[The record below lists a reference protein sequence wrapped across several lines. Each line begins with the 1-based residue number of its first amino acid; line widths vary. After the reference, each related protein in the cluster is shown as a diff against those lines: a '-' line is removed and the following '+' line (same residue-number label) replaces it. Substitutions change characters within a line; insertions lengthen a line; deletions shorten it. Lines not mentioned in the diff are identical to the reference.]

1 MDIPWESL
9 IVQIESPVDFT
20 SLKKYEVNMEGLI
33 ETQELSE
40 YFRMLNGPT
49 YVNLVKDFW
58 LKAEVYNEKPAK
70 VVSKQAGS
78 KKGKMVMDM
87 NPTSFDSLEIRSEVM
102 GIPITIT
109 EEVIAKACKR
119 HAEGRFQE
127 IVRKEDVLLKGY
139 YNTLLGGKKDAK
151 PSEME
156 IHNRM
161 LVKFSNDC
169 FFQRAG
175 GSDQPNNQ
183 QKLAIY
189 FMAILEKINFPR
201 YVMDHLCWAINKG
214 TTKGRKQVPYGRLL
228 SEIFHQ
234 GRVLD
239 FLRNTRSAS
248 DKCFEVST
256 AERTISSRSLF
267 SMKFIKKA
275 PENEKWLE
283 MTTEETE
290 IIRNFPS
297 IFEES
302 NSKSWLNQ

>member
-1 MDIPWESL
+1 MD
-9 IVQIESPVDFT
+9 
-20 SLKKYEVNMEGLI
+20 
-33 ETQELSE
+33 
-40 YFRMLNGPT
+40 
-49 YVNLVKDFW
+49 
-58 LKAEVYNEKPAK
+58 
-70 VVSKQAGS
+70 
-78 KKGKMVMDM
+78 
-87 NPTSFDSLEIRSEVM
+87 
-102 GIPITIT
+102 
-109 EEVIAKACKR
+109 
-119 HAEGRFQE
+119 AEGRFQE
-127 IVRKEDVLLKGY
+127 IVKKDDVLLQNY
-139 YNTLLGGKKDAK
+139 YNTLLGGNKDAK

-189 FMAILEKINFPR
+189 FMTNLEKINFPR
-201 YVMDHLCWAINKG
+201 YVMDHLCWAINEG
-214 TTKGRKQVPYGRLL
+214 TIKGRKQVPYGRLL

-302 NSKSWLNQ
+302 NSKILAKSVAEYVLEEVVPAKSDASTQEEAVPAKVKKVKSATAS